1 MSRLIRA
8 DWLRFRGRRDFWI
21 IAIGVLVISGLSFLA
36 GYRAD
41 AADPEWPSEAQV
53 RQEARD
59 YMFFEGSPEEIEA
72 QIEQYVVDMRASN
85 EQSIAE
91 WEAQQRINL
100 QKYDVPQA
108 PFTLL
113 GSGLAPLLALIL
125 VASLAVGDEFRHGT
139 IRTSFLAAGHRRRFL
154 AARLVSLSVLVIGLH
169 LALVLLGFVLAIVLR
184 VVGADVTPTVTPISA
199 AAAIAWF
206 GGLVLVA
213 TVLVSLATFL
223 ALLLRSGA
231 LPLLILLI
239 GGLIELFLVNLPI
252 FARGEPL
259 AAVPHGL
266 LTTSL
271 QLLGARLG
279 ADTHAIA
286 LVVGEMPERAVVLP
300 LVVLAGVVLAWG
312 IVFVL
317 AADRRIRR
325 MDIVE

>member
-21 IAIGVLVISGLSFLA
+21 IAIGVLVITGLSFLA
-36 GYRAD
+36 GYRSD
-41 AADPEWPSEAQV
+41 AQDPEWQNEAQI

-59 YMFFEGSPEEIEA
+59 FLFFEGSPEEIEA
-72 QIEQYVVDMRASN
+72 QIEQYVRDVQTSN
-85 EQSIAE
+85 RQGIAE

-125 VASLAVGDEFRHGT
+125 LASLAVGDEFRYGT

-154 AARLVSLSVLVIGLH
+154 AARLVSLAALVVGLH
-169 LALVLLGFVLAIVLR
+169 LALVLLAFVMAIALR
-184 VVGADVTPTVTPISA
+184 IVGAEVTTTVTPISLVA
-199 AAAIAWF
+199 SVAWF
-206 GGLVLVA
+206 AGLVLVA
-213 TVLVSLATFL
+213 IVLVSLATLL
-223 ALLLRSGA
+223 ALVLRSGA

-252 FARGEPL
+252 FALGQFL
-259 AAVPHGL
+259 AAVPQAL
-266 LTTSL
+266 LTTSMRF
-271 QLLGARLG
+271 LGARLG
-279 ADTHAIA
+279 YDTNAVA
-286 LVVGEMPERAVVLP
+286 LAGTEVPQTVLDLPLLVV
-300 LVVLAGVVLAWG
+300 AGIIAAWG
-312 IVFVL
+312 GLFVL